1 MPYTK
6 EQLQNGKSVFYN
18 SVREDLRNNYLNVLS
33 GSAENDF
40 RDSENVLVSFER
52 IENPLQGIEKV
63 NLDEPVTAQIYQDY
77 VNKDELNLTTSTQNS
92 NLPIYNRGS
101 ILNNIIDRNIS
112 ELLSLNVSQDLPED
126 VIEGDVVTN
135 EDPFDITRF
144 LIEDGLKRR
153 FRNLGE
159 FYGRGFTLSNLK
171 TITQQQ
177 LDTIVDG
184 EDL

>member
-18 SVREDLRNNYLNVLS
+18 SIREDLRNNYLDVLS

-40 RDSENVLVSFER
+40 RDSDNVLISFER
-52 IENPLQGIEKV
+52 IENPLQGIEKI
-63 NLDEPVTAQIYQDY
+63 NLDEPVTAKIYQDY
-77 VNKDELNLTTSTQNS
+77 VSKDELKLTKTKQNI
-92 NLPIYNRGS
+92 NLPIYHGGDL
-101 ILNNIIDRNIS
+101 LNNIINRNIS
-112 ELLSLNVSQDLPED
+112 ELFTLTVSDGLPETVEDGD
-126 VIEGDVVTN
+126 VITN
-135 EDPFDITRF
+135 FDPFDTTRF

-159 FYGRGFTLSNLK
+159 FYGRGFTLGDLK
-171 TITQQQ
+171 SISDEE
-177 LDTIVDG
+177 LESIVDG

>member
-18 SVREDLRNNYLNVLS
+18 SIREDLRNNYLDVLS
-33 GSAENDF
+33 ESAENDF
-40 RDSENVLVSFER
+40 RDSDNVLISFER

-63 NLDEPVTAQIYQDY
+63 NLDEPVTAKIYQDY
-77 VNKDELNLTTSTQNS
+77 VSKDELKLTKSTQNI
-92 NLPIYNRGS
+92 NLPIYNRGN

-112 ELLSLNVSQDLPED
+112 ELLSLNVSQDLPVD

-135 EDPFDITRF
+135 DDPFDTTRF
-144 LIEDGLKRR
+144 LIEDRLKRR